1 MREAW
6 GAVPDRRSTQTLMV
20 ALPVGD
26 ARGLAVLRLDAG
38 TRRRLVRAA
47 REVEAMP
54 SEWRGMIADE
64 LALSQLRVPG
74 GEAVTPDLTSA
85 ASVEAHREAVLGAL
99 KAARIM
105 PPIMPP
111 WLERLP
117 QGVVRCAALPRHPYL
132 DAWAA
137 EEDSNNDAPKK

>member
-64 LALSQLRVPG
+64 LALSQLRVPR

-99 KAARIM
+99 KAARTR
-105 PPIMPP
+105 IMPP

-117 QGVVRCAALPRHPYL
+117 QGVVRCAALHPYL